1 VTSELTYSP
10 ADVSVS
16 RALHFATIPGYRPL
30 ELDLYRPP
38 ADRPLPAVI
47 YLHGGGWRQGT
58 REAASPG
65 FRDWNPGLLTQ
76 LAAAG
81 FAVVS
86 ADYRLSGEAR
96 FPAQLEDVYR
106 ALDWAAAAG
115 EANGVDPS
123 RVLLWGDS
131 AGGHL
136 AALAA
141 STRQNPQLRGIVAW
155 YPITDLLS
163 IQADA
168 DAVGGEPHDTPDARE
183 TALLGGLIQDDLGVA
198 GQASPVAH
206 AGAAQAP
213 FFLAHGS
220 TDLLS
225 PYQQSV
231 RLRDALLA
239 AGKEV
244 TLYTVEGAGHMW
256 QGASRDQLRALLNA
270 TFAFLRQ
277 HSELNPGR
285 APEA

>member
-1 VTSELTYSP
+1 VTGELTYSP

-16 RALHFATIPGYRPL
+16 RALPFAAIPGFRPL

-38 ADRPLPAVI
+38 AAGPLPVVI

-65 FRDWNPGLLTQ
+65 FREWKPGLLTR

-96 FPAQLEDVYR
+96 FPAQLEDAYR
-106 ALDWAAAAG
+106 AVDWVAASG
-115 EANGVDPS
+115 EAHGADPS

-131 AGGHL
+131 AGGLL

-141 STRQNPQLRGIVAW
+141 AGGGRSAEIRGVVLW
-155 YPITDLLS
+155 YPVTDLLS

-183 TALLGGLIQDDLGVA
+183 TALLGRRIPDDPAVA
-198 GQASPVAH
+198 RQASPVTH
-206 AGAAQAP
+206 AGAAAAP
-213 FFLAHGS
+213 FFLAHGNA
-220 TDLLS
+220 DLVS
-225 PYQQSV
+225 PYQQSI
-231 RLRDALLA
+231 RLRDALAA
-239 AGKEV
+239 AGKEA

-256 QGASRDQLRALLNA
+256 QGAGRDQLHALLDA
-270 TFAFLRQ
+270 TFGFLRE
-277 HSELNPGR
+277 HSELTPR
-285 APEA
+285 P

>member
-1 VTSELTYSP
+1 MTDGLSHSP

-16 RALHFATIPGYRPL
+16 RALPFAAIPGYRPL

-38 ADRPLPAVI
+38 AADPLPVVI

-65 FRDWNPGLLTQ
+65 FRDWNPGVLTR

-81 FAVVS
+81 FVVVS

-106 ALDWAAAAG
+106 AFDWVATSGRAHGA
-115 EANGVDPS
+115 DPS

-141 STRQNPQLRGIVAW
+141 TGGPRVRGVVAW

-168 DAVGGEPHDTPDARE
+168 EAVGGEPHNTPDARQ
-183 TALLGGLIQDDLGVA
+183 TALLGHLIWDDPA
-198 GQASPVAH
+198 AASQASPVTH
-206 AGAAQAP
+206 AGAASAP
-213 FFLAHGS
+213 FFLAHGDA
-220 TDLLS
+220 DLLS
-225 PYQQSV
+225 PYEQSL
-231 RLRDALLA
+231 RLRDRLLA

-256 QGASRDQLRALLNA
+256 QGASDEQLHALLDA

-277 HSELNPGR
+277 HSALSPAGT
-285 APEA
+285 PET